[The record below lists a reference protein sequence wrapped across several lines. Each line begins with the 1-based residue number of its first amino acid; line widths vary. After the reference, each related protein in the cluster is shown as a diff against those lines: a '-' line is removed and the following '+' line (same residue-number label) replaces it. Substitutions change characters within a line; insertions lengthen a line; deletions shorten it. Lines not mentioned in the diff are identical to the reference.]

1 MELKEMNCSNN
12 IQMHFWLLQLSS
24 QSTLLVHNSLKTH
37 KSPQVIRLISL
48 TRCWISTEQYAS
60 WSLLRESSKIFLYKA
75 RDCIRKCTFMLVENA
90 CCRFLLPDFRSQ
102 LQYVSCSLLIESSK
116 IFLHKPRDCI
126 RECTFMLVSECLFH
140 ISLTRFRISSS
151 ACFLLF
157 DRIK

>member
-1 MELKEMNCSNN
+1 MLKLFLASSSLSFLEEKIIGGQSLELKEMNCSND

-48 TRCWISTEQYAS
+48 TRCCISTEQYAS
-60 WSLLRESSKIFLYKA
+60 WSLLRESSKIFLHKA
-75 RDCIRKCTFMLVENA
+75 RDCIRECTFMLVENA

-116 IFLHKPRDCI
+116 NLS
-126 RECTFMLVSECLFH
+126 SE
-140 ISLTRFRISSS
+140 
-151 ACFLLF
+151 A
-157 DRIK
+157 